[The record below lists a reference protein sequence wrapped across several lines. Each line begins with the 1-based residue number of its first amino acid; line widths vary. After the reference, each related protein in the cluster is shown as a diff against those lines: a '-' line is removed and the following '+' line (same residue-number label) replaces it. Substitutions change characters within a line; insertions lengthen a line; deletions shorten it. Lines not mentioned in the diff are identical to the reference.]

1 MLTSSGCYV
10 TITVTVTVNK
20 YDPSVDIDLQVGNG

>member
-10 TITVTVTVNK
+10 TITVMVTVNK
-20 YDPSVDIDLQVGNG
+20 YDPSVEIDLQVGNG